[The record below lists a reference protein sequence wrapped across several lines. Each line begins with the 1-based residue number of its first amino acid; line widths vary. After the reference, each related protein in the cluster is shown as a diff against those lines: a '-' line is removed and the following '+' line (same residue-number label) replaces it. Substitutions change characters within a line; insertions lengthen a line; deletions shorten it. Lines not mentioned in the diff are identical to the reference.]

1 MTAPAVDWRCP
12 VCGSTTGVPRWRVT
26 STAVEDGVDAA
37 AFRPS
42 ADRFGETVERVLACR
57 ACGHGSLAAR
67 PSPEALA
74 GAYADAADPDTV
86 AEESGRVATADRG
99 LAWVETVTAPGSLVD
114 IGCWTG
120 SLVAAAA
127 ARGWTAVGI
136 EPSHWAV
143 EQARARGL
151 DVRLG
156 DLDSLDL
163 PEQAWNCVALC
174 DVLEHLLDP
183 AAAVATAVRLLA
195 PGGALYVTVPDAGS
209 RLARVM
215 GARWWSVLPMHVQY
229 FTRASMT
236 RLLSDA
242 GLRVVGVRTH
252 AKVFTAAYY
261 AGRLAGYSPGLAKA
275 AEGTVTRL
283 GLAERP
289 VAPDFR
295 DRMQVVAVRPAGAS

>member
-1 MTAPAVDWRCP
+1 MTDAWRCP
-12 VCGSTTGVPRWRVT
+12 VCGGENGTPRWRVT
-26 STAVEDGVDAA
+26 STAVEDGVDAR

-42 ADRFGETVERVLACR
+42 ADRFGETVERVLACA
-57 ACGHGSLAAR
+57 ACGHGSLASR

-74 GAYADAADPDTV
+74 AAYADAADPETV
-86 AEESGRVATADRG
+86 AEEPGRLATADRG
-99 LAWVETVTAPGSLVD
+99 LAWVESVTGVGRLVD

-120 SLVAAAA
+120 SLVAAAKD
-127 ARGWTAVGI
+127 RGWEAIGI
-136 EPSHWAV
+136 EPSTWAV
-143 EQARARGL
+143 ERARSRGL

-163 PEQAWNCVALC
+163 DPGAWQCVAMC

-183 AAAVATAVRLLA
+183 AAAVATAVDLLA

-209 RLARVM
+209 RLARTM

-229 FTRASMT
+229 FTRSSMS
-236 RLLSDA
+236 RMLSDA
-242 GLRVVGVRTH
+242 GLRVIGARSH
-252 AKVFTAAYY
+252 PKVFTAGYY
-261 AGRLAGYSPGLAKA
+261 AGRLGGYSAGLARA
-275 AEGTVTRL
+275 AEGAVRRL

-295 DRMQVVAVRPAGAS
+295 DRMQVLAVRPR